1 MTYSAGSNIA
11 ATDYNSFVTS
21 VNSVLTSYGQTNL
34 STVSA
39 GSSTVTSGQWTALGA
54 NINQLATH
62 QNTAVSSY
70 ASQFGFGTTVN
81 YLSTLS
87 NDITS
92 IGAAGNVLS
101 AVAQGS
107 QVTAWTGTTYKAGT
121 TGTGIAAWT
130 LTWTH
135 TLTFTNAT
143 AASSFFNAGGMVKVQ
158 FGKSSTG
165 NSEDTEW
172 NAFIGAGGAGGV
184 CASGVFLTSSST
196 AKNLPGNSGVTGT
209 FKTGGSGT
217 PTITNLG
224 YANLNSGLQTIY
236 QQNDAGTA
244 YQNNYVRI
252 QASQNSAGV
261 LTISTSWVNTGGTG
275 TGNTQIQGGTAT
287 NSPLSTWGT
296 APATV
301 VTCFPPAN
309 NLGAPIASPSIACT
323 SLVTT

>member
-1 MTYSAGSNIA
+1 MTYSAGQTIA
-11 ATDYNSFVTS
+11 AADYNGFVGS
-21 VNSVLTSYGQTNL
+21 VNTVLTSYGQTNL
-34 STVSA
+34 STVTA
-39 GSSTVTSGQWTALGA
+39 GTSVVTSSGQWAALGA

-62 QNTAVSSY
+62 QGTTVSSY
-70 ASQFGFGTTVN
+70 ASQFGAGTTVN

-101 AVAQGS
+101 AAAQGT
-107 QVTAWTGTTYKAGT
+107 QVVAWTGTTYKAGT
-121 TGTGIAAWT
+121 TGSGTAAWT

-135 TLTFTNAT
+135 TLTFTSAT
-143 AASSFFNAGGMVKVQ
+143 AATNFFNAGGVVKVQ

-172 NAFIGAGGAGGV
+172 NAFVGAGGV
-184 CASGVFLTSSST
+184 CASGVFLSSSST
-196 AKNLPGNSGVTGT
+196 AKNLPQGTAKTGT
-209 FKTGGSGT
+209 FYTGGSGT

-224 YANLNSGLQTIY
+224 YANLTGTLQTIY
-236 QQNDAGTA
+236 QQNDSGAA
-244 YQNNYVRI
+244 YSSNYVRI

-261 LTISTSWVNTGGTG
+261 LTISTVWYNSGAAVNA
-275 TGNTQIQGGTAT
+275 QIQGGTAT

-309 NLGAPIASPSIACT
+309 NLGASIASPSIA
-323 SLVTT
+323 VTLATT